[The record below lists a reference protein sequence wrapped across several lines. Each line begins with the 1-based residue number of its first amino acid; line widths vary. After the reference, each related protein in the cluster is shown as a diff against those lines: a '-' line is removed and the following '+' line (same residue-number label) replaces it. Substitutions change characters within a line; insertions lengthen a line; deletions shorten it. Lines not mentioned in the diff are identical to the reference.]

1 MKWISALIFLLSSA
15 AYGQDVLV
23 LGKKLELK
31 SKLDTVHFEFRDSL
45 EELTLK
51 DFRAIFIFSTAN
63 SQISPEDEKTLIE
76 FVNKGGN
83 LYLGA
88 ENEPFDTES
97 NQILKSMYNLQFYG
111 NFSSDSLVIDSNSN
125 FRACECK
132 KYLTGYTT
140 VSFPMD
146 YRLQVEA
153 WSNDNPIILSGN
165 FGSGKII
172 IDGGYSRFYE
182 AEKTSALL
190 DEFLLFFFRD

>member
-1 MKWISALIFLLSSA
+1 MLIILFSLPVF
-15 AYGQDVLV
+15 GQDVLV
-23 LGKKLELK
+23 LGKKMKLK
-31 SKLDTVHFEFRDSL
+31 TKLDTVHFKFSDELEGSALDSYG
-45 EELTLK
+45 
-51 DFRAIFIFSTAN
+51 AIFIFSTAN
-63 SQISPEDEKTLIE
+63 SQISPEEEKTLIE
-76 FVNKGGN
+76 FVNNGGN

-111 NFSSDSLVIDSNSN
+111 NFSSDSLELDSRSN
-125 FRACECK
+125 FRACSCE
-132 KYLTGYTT
+132 KYLTGSTT

-165 FGSGKII
+165 FGAGKII

-182 AEKTSALL
+182 AENTSALM